1 MATKIQLRRDLAA
14 SWTSANPILAQGEPG
29 LETDTSKI
37 KYGDGT
43 TAWADLD
50 YAGGSGDTL
59 NAEGGVVVT
68 AGSTNHW
75 KASQRRNNY
84 STNSR
89 GVRHDSEGNVYALT
103 ATADGNNDVA
113 IITKYSSTGAVTW
126 QHTIDNFT
134 SYSLAV
140 DSSDCAYIAGEND
153 DNNNSLEVWKFST
166 AGAVSWK
173 KNYESGYL
181 IGDCFIEERTS
192 TRVTL
197 VASRDDNEGDY
208 GVIVLD
214 INSTT
219 GEVVTQ
225 KLISGGPHAVLCSG
239 IDTDADGNVVIT
251 GRYYDFDDD
260 KYKMYVEKLNSSLSR
275 VWAKSLATE
284 TSYNMTAGDC
294 ASDAQGN
301 VYAVAYYNIDV
312 NNVDAGNGIGTVG
325 LLVKLN
331 SSGTVQWTR
340 RLGPGSCGDGVV
352 GLTATAV
359 GDLYLATIT
368 IEPSTNPLLND
379 AGKYAQGDLRM
390 IVCRYDTAGDVVWQ
404 RYIDDA
410 HTWEV
415 NDTFRGQA
423 ISVYND
429 LFVTD
434 YYGNQTNNRQIN
446 FSNTADEETDCFIVQ
461 LPTDGTDLEI
471 GTMSFKAS
479 RIPGRFITQAVT
491 TSPLTLDIFENTVTV
506 TNSTLTIDSLDR
518 IANSLVRSESYDYVF
533 GADGTLTIP
542 NDGDVKLTQSQIGFM
557 ATFGGM
563 NNNDSSVNN
572 YAVATDSDGNM
583 YIGGEEST
591 NERPY
596 VAKISPEGA
605 RLWSVIINETEDDN
619 VGSAQGVT
627 IDPTT
632 GDVLVVCEMWG
643 NYVYA
648 AVVTID
654 PDTGR
659 ILSNTEYRDSTADVY
674 LSEVAFLSTGAWV
687 AGGSKN
693 GNFSAEQTATPI
705 TGSTTQKLVVARSEI
720 TGNVDSNWQIGGTG
734 FSVFE
739 NISSVERYT
748 GLTGTIRE
756 GSGAEFTVNVAQ
768 GSTQATI
775 TTADLAN
782 ATVQGT
788 TVKNADNIVTPGG
801 WGNWLVFPDSAL
813 RVTLEGLYTMN
824 QVIPVT
830 WAANSTSLTGY
841 VTIQFPGDGTFQIT
855 PVDGPAGTNAIAGT
869 WYFDMSFVT
878 LGSYSV
884 LITGTGSNYLPG
896 HKVKVLGTALGGTT
910 PENDCII
917 TVAAVDMGGF
927 ITSVS
932 NTGTPNAA
940 ASASYTAVAHAN
952 YNVGSGFVL
961 TMVGPFADNSYNDY
975 NNVIVENSGS
985 NYVTNDVVTFAGTG
999 LGGASTANDLIWTVY
1014 AEGGSVISFQNIAG
1028 TAQSTNWNITTTTN
1042 VDFDAIGT
1050 WQLTQPLSRENILL
1064 TADWQRTY
1072 GTNTGD
1078 YTDRTNAIA
1087 VDSGNNIIT
1096 VGQGYGIATGQ
1107 STRDLATVYKF
1118 NSSGTLQWSRKLNNS
1133 NDNCYAKSV
1142 ATIGTDIYVT
1152 HENSDIGETVITKL
1166 SANGTVQWQRI
1177 TDASGDGDSV
1187 VVSAGDGDIL
1197 IMTQEFQDD
1206 VDDDCMKI
1214 IKMTSNG
1221 ETVYKRWF
1229 SAVTNDDTRLL
1240 LGRSMSVRNG
1250 YFHAAGHYD
1259 TNNNT
1264 SVWLA
1269 KLPIDGTGTGE
1280 YGQFRYEDVNAE
1292 TGNYLSTGIM
1302 SVNYYVDEIDLSSSY
1317 AGALTVEPY
1326 VSNTDEGLDT
1336 EGYYNVDSF
1345 YENYYLEVVR
1355 DTDGG
1360 RIVFPDGTTQSTSA
1374 TDVPQRICRGER
1386 YTLSLKDRGHHIL
1399 CVDTGD
1405 DIMIPYHARVP
1416 FPVGTQIVFVNDSGG
1431 TVSITKEGGSISVLL
1446 SGSNGGSY
1454 YSFYMDNGNVA
1465 TLLNIGRDRWVF
1477 FGDVADN

>member
-14 SWTSANPILAQGEPG
+14 SWTSANPTLAQGEPG
-29 LETDTSKI
+29 LETDTGKI

-50 YAGGSGDTL
+50 YAGGGDTL

-68 AGSTNHW
+68 AGSTNYW
-75 KASQRRNNY
+75 LASQRRNSY
-84 STNSR
+84 DTNSR

-103 ATADGNNDVA
+103 ATSDANNLIAV
-113 IITKYSSTGAVTW
+113 ITKYSPTGAVTW
-126 QHTIDNFT
+126 QHTINDFR

-140 DSSDCAYIAGEND
+140 DSSDCAYIAGENA
-153 DNNNSLEVWKFST
+153 DNNNSLEVFKFST
-166 AGAVSWK
+166 AGEVLWK

-181 IGDCFIEERTS
+181 IGECFIEERTS

-197 VASRDDNEGDY
+197 VASRDSDEGDY
-208 GVIVLD
+208 GVLVLD

-225 KLISGGPHAVLCSG
+225 KLINPGGPDDVGCSG

-251 GRYYDFDDD
+251 GYYYDSQDD
-260 KYKMYVEKLNSSLSR
+260 KNKMFVEKLNSSLSR
-275 VWAKSLATE
+275 VWAKSLDTE
-284 TSYNMTAGDC
+284 TSYNMSAGDC
-294 ASDAQGN
+294 ASDSQGN
-301 VYAVAYYNIDV
+301 VYAVAYYSINI
-312 NNVDAGNGIGTVG
+312 NNVDAGNGVGTVG
-325 LLVKLN
+325 ILVKLN
-331 SSGTVQWTR
+331 SLGVVQWTR
-340 RLGPGSCGDGVV
+340 RLGPGPCGNGVV

-368 IEPSTNPLLND
+368 IEPSTNPLLD
-379 AGKYAQGDLRM
+379 DVDKYAQGDVRM

-404 RYIDDA
+404 RYIDDS
-410 HTWEV
+410 HTWEYSD
-415 NDTFRGQA
+415 NFRGQA

-429 LFVTD
+429 KFVTD
-434 YYGNQTNNRQIN
+434 YYGEQTNNRQIN
-446 FSNTADEETDCFIVQ
+446 FSNNTDEETDCFIVQ

-471 GTMSFKAS
+471 GSMSFKAS

-491 TSPLTLDIFENTVTV
+491 TSPLSLDTFENTITV
-506 TNSTLTIDSLDR
+506 ANSSLAINSLDR
-518 IANSLVRSESYDYVF
+518 IANSLFRSESYDYVF

-542 NDGDVKLTQSQIGFM
+542 NDGDIKLTQSQIGFM
-557 ATFGGM
+557 STMGGV
-563 NNNDSSVNN
+563 NNNNSSVNN

-583 YIGGEEST
+583 YVGGEESS

-605 RLWSVIINETEDDN
+605 RLWSVTINETEDDN

-648 AVVTID
+648 SVVTID

-659 ILSNTEYRDSTADVY
+659 ILSNREYRDSTADVY
-674 LSEVAFLSTGAWV
+674 LNEVAFLSTGDWV

-693 GNFSAEQTATPI
+693 GEFSAEQTATPI

-720 TGNVDSNWQIGGTG
+720 EGNVDSNWQIGGTG

-748 GLTGTIRE
+748 GLTGTVRQ
-756 GSGAEFTVNVAQ
+756 GSGAAFTVNVSL

-801 WGNWLVFPDSAL
+801 FGNWLVFPDSAL

-855 PVDGPAGTNAIAGT
+855 PVTADGSSAVAGT
-869 WYFDMSFVT
+869 WYFNMNFVT

-884 LITGTGSNYLPG
+884 LITGAGTNYLAG

-940 ASASYTAVAHAN
+940 ASASYPAVAHAN
-952 YNVGSGFVL
+952 YNVGSGFTL
-961 TMVGPFADNSYNDY
+961 TMVGPFFDNLYTNY
-975 NNVIVENSGS
+975 NNFIVENSGS

-1014 AEGGSVISFQNIAG
+1014 AEGGSVISFQNISG
-1028 TAQSTNWNITTTTN
+1028 TAQSTNWNIATTTN
-1042 VDFDAIGT
+1042 VDFDSIGT
-1050 WQLTQPLSRENILL
+1050 WQLTQPLSRENLLL

-1072 GTNTGD
+1072 GTNTGS
-1078 YTDRTNAIA
+1078 YTDKTNAIA
-1087 VDSGNNIIT
+1087 IDSGNNIIT
-1096 VGQGYGIATGQ
+1096 VGQGYGIRTGQ
-1107 STRDLATVYKF
+1107 SEGTLATVYKF
-1118 NSSGTLQWSRKLNNS
+1118 NSTGTLQWSKKLNNS
-1133 NDNCYAKSV
+1133 NDDCYAKSV
-1142 ATIGTDIYVT
+1142 TAIGTDIYVT
-1152 HENSDIGETVITKL
+1152 HENNDIGETVITKL
-1166 SANGTVQWQRI
+1166 SANGTVQWQRK
-1177 TDASGDGDSV
+1177 TDSNGNDDSV
-1187 VVSAGDGDIL
+1187 VVPAGDGDIL
-1197 IMTQEFQDD
+1197 IMAQAFQDD

-1229 SAVTNDDTRLL
+1229 SAVTNDDTRLNN
-1240 LGRSMSVRNG
+1240 GRSMSVRNG

-1264 SVWLA
+1264 SCWLA
-1269 KLPIDGTGTGE
+1269 KLPVDGTGTGQ
-1280 YGQFRYEDVNAE
+1280 YGQFRYEGVNAE
-1292 TGNYLSTGIM
+1292 SGNYLSTGIM
-1302 SVNYYVDEIDLSSSY
+1302 SVGYFVDEIDLSTSY

-1326 VSNTDEGLDT
+1326 VDSTDQGLDVT
-1336 EGYYNVDSF
+1336 GNYSVNSF

-1360 RIVFPDGTTQSTSA
+1360 CIVFPDGTTQSTSA
-1374 TDVPQRICRGER
+1374 TDIPQRIYRGEH
-1386 YTLSLKDRGHHIL
+1386 YTLGLKDRGHHIL
-1399 CVDTGD
+1399 CVETGD
-1405 DIMIPYHARVP
+1405 DIRIPYYARVP

-1431 TVSITKEGGSISVLL
+1431 TVNIGTEGGSITVLL

-1454 YSFYMDNGNVA
+1454 SYFYMNEGNVA